1 MQPSTSTSTLP
12 PPAAER
18 PGPLGQAVLRLVAEA
33 ATVASLRALSVRLR
47 LVTLRAAAFR
57 EAVHVP
63 GDKLQ
68 LRVAGLAFRT
78 FTPIRL
84 AGADDALSVVA
95 YLHGGATPGAKWLAA
110 AQPGEACHVRG
121 PRRSLDV
128 GAIHRSTVF
137 FGDETS
143 IGLAA
148 ALCGTPLGGLDTHF
162 VFEVDE
168 PDDTRRALEAL
179 ADAGPARLRGAQL
192 VKRARGD
199 AHLAEV
205 EAALARHAAA
215 DAYRQYVLSG
225 HAGSIQRLVRG
236 LRRQGVR
243 PSQMLT
249 KAYWSPG
256 KIGLD

>member
-1 MQPSTSTSTLP
+1 MHPSSSTLP
-12 PPAAER
+12 PPAADR
-18 PGPLGQAVLRLVAEA
+18 PGPLGQAMLRLVSEA
-33 ATVASLRALSVRLR
+33 ATVVSVRALSVRLR
-47 LVTLRAAAFR
+47 LVTLRAATFR
-57 EAVHVP
+57 DAVLVP

-78 FTPIRL
+78 FTPLRL
-84 AGADDALSVVA
+84 SGPDDALCVVA

-110 AQPGEACHVRG
+110 AHAGEPCHVRG

-168 PDDTRRALEAL
+168 PDDTRRALGGL
-179 ADAGPARLRGAQL
+179 AAAGPARLRGAQL
-192 VKRARGD
+192 VKRMRGD

-205 EAALARHAAA
+205 EAVLARHAGA

-225 HAGSIQRLVRG
+225 HACSIRRLART
-236 LRRQGVR
+236 LRRLGVR

-256 KIGLD
+256 KVGLD